1 MSIEN
6 VKTIQGIYEAFGK
19 GDIAGI
25 AARCAPDT
33 VWGFAAAYPEQVP
46 WHAEVRGVDALGPF
60 FASMG
65 ESVAFETFAPREF
78 VHCGP
83 HVLGLEAILRV
94 QHRGHLVPL
103 NRPPRGWDRTW
114 GWRWVVPVDE
124 AEGVDEPSEA
134 QKSGA
139 ER

>member
-83 HVLGLEAILRV
+83 HVLVEVSMAYTVRATGRRVEMVQVHWWNLDGGGRVVRMTHYEDSAAVLRAV
-94 QHRGHLVPL
+94 
-103 NRPPRGWDRTW
+103 
-114 GWRWVVPVDE
+114 
-124 AEGVDEPSEA
+124 A
-134 QKSGA
+134 
-139 ER
+139 